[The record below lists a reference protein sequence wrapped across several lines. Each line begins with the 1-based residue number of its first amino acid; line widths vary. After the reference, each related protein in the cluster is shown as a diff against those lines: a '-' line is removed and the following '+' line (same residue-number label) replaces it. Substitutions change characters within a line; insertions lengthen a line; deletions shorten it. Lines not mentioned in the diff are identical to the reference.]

1 MLFTVIGIALGV
13 AVALFLPWVVTPGYS
28 IYLAVS
34 ILAALDSVF
43 GGIYASFKKNFNMA
57 IFISGL
63 FCNAALACLIIFFGE
78 KLGLDLYLAVVVVFG
93 TRLFN
98 NFASIRHHIISNY
111 AFSKKKIVSEES
123 KEEISKESEDLP
135 QE

>member
-1 MLFTVIGIALGV
+1 MVLTVLGIAVGV
-13 AVALFLPWVVTPGYS
+13 AVALFIPWVVTPGYS

-43 GGIYASFKKNFNMA
+43 GGIYASFRKNFNMA
-57 IFISGL
+57 IFVSGL
-63 FCNAALACLIIFFGE
+63 ICNALLACLIILFGE

-111 AFSKKKIVSEES
+111 ALKKKETPEAEENIADENSEN
-123 KEEISKESEDLP
+123 
-135 QE
+135 

>member
-1 MLFTVIGIALGV
+1 MLLSVIGILLGIGV
-13 AVALFLPWVVTPGYS
+13 AIFIPWIVTPGYS
-28 IYLAVS
+28 VYLAAG

-43 GGIYASFKKNFNMA
+43 GGVYASICKNFDMA

-63 FCNAALACLIIFFGE
+63 ICNALLAALIIFLGE

-98 NFASIRHHIISNY
+98 NFASIRHSLILNIKNKNTGEKDSND
-111 AFSKKKIVSEES
+111 ET
-123 KEEISKESEDLP
+123 KEEKI
-135 QE
+135 

>member
-1 MLFTVIGIALGV
+1 MLLTVFGIVLGV
-13 AVALFLPWVVTPGYS
+13 AVAIFIPWVVTPGYS

-43 GGIYASFKKNFNMA
+43 GGIYASFRKSFNMA
-57 IFISGL
+57 IFVSGL
-63 FCNAALACLIIFFGE
+63 ICNALLACIIIFFGE

-98 NFASIRHHIISNY
+98 NFASIRHHIVANY
-111 AFSKKKIVSEES
+111 SFAKKKSENEETQ
-123 KEEISKESEDLP
+123 KEL
-135 QE
+135 

>member
-13 AVALFLPWVVTPGYS
+13 SVALFIPWVVTPGYS

-43 GGIYASFKKNFNMA
+43 GGIYASFKKSFNMA

-111 AFSKKKIVSEES
+111 AFLKKEIPSEKNQDEKSEE
-123 KEEISKESEDLP
+123 KENSSE
-135 QE
+135 E

>member
-1 MLFTVIGIALGV
+1 MLFTVIGIAVGV
-13 AVALFLPWVVTPGYS
+13 AVALFIPWVVTPGYS

-43 GGIYASFKKNFNMA
+43 GGIYASLKKNFNMA
-57 IFISGL
+57 IFVSGL
-63 FCNAALACLIIFFGE
+63 ICNALLACLIIFFGE

-111 AFSKKKIVSEES
+111 AFSKKVTPIEEVSEEVTDET
-123 KEEISKESEDLP
+123 EE
-135 QE
+135 

>member
-1 MLFTVIGIALGV
+1 MLFTVIGIVLGV
-13 AVALFLPWVVTPGYS
+13 VVALFLPWVVTPGYS

-43 GGIYASFKKNFNMA
+43 GGIYASLRKNFNMA

-111 AFSKKKIVSEES
+111 AFLKKEISNEKNKEETPEES
-123 KEEISKESEDLP
+123 ENLTEE
-135 QE
+135 